1 MHVTHPFDGNIII
14 LYFEQSSP
22 LQNYDSEGQ
31 LFIKFKGQRKKQILP
46 KVLLR
51 KFKSAIQIGV
61 LTILG
66 KVTRCNDHSR

>member
-1 MHVTHPFDGNIII
+1 MHETHPFDCHIII
-14 LYFEQSSP
+14 LYFEQSSL
-22 LQNYDSEGQ
+22 LQNCDSEGQ
-31 LFIKFKGQRKKQILP
+31 LFAKFKGQEKKRILP

-51 KFKSAIQIGV
+51 KLKSAFQIGV